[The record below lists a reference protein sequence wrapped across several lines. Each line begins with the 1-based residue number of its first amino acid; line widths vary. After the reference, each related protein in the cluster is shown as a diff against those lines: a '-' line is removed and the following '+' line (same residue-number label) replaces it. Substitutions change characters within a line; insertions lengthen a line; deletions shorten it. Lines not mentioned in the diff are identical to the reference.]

1 MNYEVIGRAKSKTMQ
16 IDSAP
21 LCRSLIHYFSY
32 SLSSDFKDRFFNQ
45 AKQRSAVADNDSPLH
60 L

>member
-1 MNYEVIGRAKSKTMQ
+1 MNQRSTERSGVYLHCFTFG
-16 IDSAP
+16 SADYFV
-21 LCRSLIHYFSY
+21 IHYFSY
-32 SLSSDFKDRFFNQ
+32 SLSSDFKDHFFNQ